1 MKALT
6 TESLTKKYGKKEVV
20 RSLNLQLEEGEIYGF
35 LGNNG
40 AGKTTTM
47 KMIVGLT
54 PITSGQINMF
64 GEPQCISK
72 HLKRVGTTIEAPGF
86 YGSLTAE
93 ENLWVFM
100 RLHGLTNKK
109 IIDELLLMGG
119 LKEVRHQKV
128 KTFSMGMK
136 QRLAIVRALMHDPD
150 LLILDEP
157 INGLDPNGIL
167 ETRELLLR
175 LKAEKGV
182 TMMISSHILA
192 EVEQLVDRIGIVH
205 QGALL
210 EETDMATF
218 RKKRLKRMEL
228 QVDQPDVAIRVLQ
241 EKWGIH
247 ARQNQRGGLFINDV
261 THPSAGINQSLVE
274 SGIGVSRLW
283 LQEESMEDYFMSLT
297 NGRGQAC

>member
-54 PITSGQINMF
+54 PVTSGQIHLF
-64 GEPQCISK
+64 GEPQCISQ
-72 HLKRVGTTIEAPGF
+72 HLKKVGTTIEAPGF
-86 YGSLTAE
+86 YGNLTAE

-100 RLHGLTNKK
+100 RLHGLSNTSK
-109 IIDELLLMGG
+109 IDELLQMGG
-119 LKEVRHQKV
+119 LNEVRHQKV
-128 KTFSMGMK
+128 NTFSMGMK
-136 QRLAIVRALMHDPD
+136 QRLAIVRALMHDPE

-175 LKAEKGV
+175 LKAERGV
-182 TMMISSHILA
+182 TMMISSHILP

-218 RKKRLKRMEL
+218 RKKRLKRLEI
-228 QVDQPDVAIRVLQ
+228 QVDQPDEAVRILQ
-241 EKWGIH
+241 EKWGIN

-261 THPSAGINQSLVE
+261 THPSARINQSLVE

-283 LQEESMEDYFMSLT
+283 QQEQSMEDYFMSLT
-297 NGRGQAC
+297 NGRGRAC